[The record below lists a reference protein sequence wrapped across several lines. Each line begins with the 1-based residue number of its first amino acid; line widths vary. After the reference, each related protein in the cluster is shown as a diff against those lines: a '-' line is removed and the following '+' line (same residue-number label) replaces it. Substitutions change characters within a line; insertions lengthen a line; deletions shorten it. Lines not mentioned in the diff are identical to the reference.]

1 MAGETELQKLLG
13 SMSPEL
19 VAGVFV
25 FTDDSPDNSD
35 TRRAQTRNGLS
46 RREGD
51 ALILAEDEVRAAGL
65 ASSAARSTHPAEIS
79 AGC

>member
-19 VAGVFV
+19 VAGVFGFTTIAPETRMPAGLKPVMV
-25 FTDDSPDNSD
+25 F
-35 TRRAQTRNGLS
+35 RE
-46 RREGD
+46 REGD
-51 ALILAEDEVRAAGL
+51 ALILAEDEARAAGL